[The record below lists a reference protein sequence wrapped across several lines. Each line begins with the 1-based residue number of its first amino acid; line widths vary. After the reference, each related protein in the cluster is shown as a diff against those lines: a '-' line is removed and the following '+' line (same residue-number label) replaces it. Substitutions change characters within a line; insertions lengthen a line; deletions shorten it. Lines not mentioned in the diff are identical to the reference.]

1 MVISQATVPTPVQR
15 APLKLVAVGDSLTA
29 GFQDATLVAER
40 QEHSYPS
47 QIARAANLD
56 FKQPLMS
63 GRGIPPRIFE
73 DQNISLVGTVWRYL
87 QVGLAMS
94 VPMAALAMGAVPP
107 EPVLW
112 PLYYAGGM
120 GKMTEGHDTDLQN
133 VAVPNFELR
142 HFSDVNNVLDLM
154 QDMADKRTQSGALM
168 MLAPYVHCIL
178 QEERSAEHGRSM
190 IDKAIAQNPDVV
202 VFWGGNNDALESV
215 NGGVVDDRTLTPLDD
230 QKWTYHVKNPF
241 TGRSSLKETETV
253 NPGFRTSL
261 QKSLGRLLNETR
273 AEIVVLNIPDVTV
286 IPYLMTVGEK
296 VGPLPYKVVLP
307 NGTDVTSKLENWVI
321 PDTIRGE
328 GQDGRTTFPPGSRV
342 GLKDMLIKFVQHGE
356 IFSEN
361 MLQSRLNEASAEGLF
376 TEDEVLTPDEIEKI
390 HQRTEEYNELL
401 RQTAAA
407 NPRLHLVDANA
418 LLMRA
423 KEQGIELQGSGE
435 AATVTNVPT
444 GVTDGRGFNG
454 FFSYDGM
461 HPSNVGHA
469 VLGNAI
475 LDRLKA
481 DLGRNPRFTALTTAP
496 AIDER
501 AALRDDPRMKKGGT
515 LVLSGMTLNKGW
527 GFR

>member
-1 MVISQATVPTPVQR
+1 MVISQAKVPTPVQR
-15 APLKLVAVGDSLTA
+15 TPLKLVAVGDSLTA

-40 QEHSYPS
+40 QVHSYPS
-47 QIARAANLD
+47 QIAKAANLD
-56 FKQPLMS
+56 FKQPLMA

-94 VPMAALAMGAVPP
+94 VPMAALAVGAVPP

-120 GKMTEGHDTDLQN
+120 GKMAEGHDCDLQN
-133 VAVPNFELR
+133 VSVPNFELR
-142 HFSDVNNVLDLM
+142 HFSDVHNVLDLM
-154 QDMADKRTQSGALM
+154 QDMAEKRTQSGALM

-190 IDKAIAQNPDVV
+190 IDKAIAQNPDVI

-230 QKWTYHVKNPF
+230 RKWTYHVKNPF
-241 TGRSSLKETETV
+241 TGRSSLNETETV

-261 QKSLGRLLNETR
+261 QMSLGRLLKETR
-273 AEIVVLNIPDVTV
+273 AEIAVLNIPDVTV

-328 GQDGRTTFPPGSRV
+328 GHDGRKVFPPGSRV
-342 GLKDMLIKFVQHGE
+342 GLKDMLIKFVQHGD

-435 AATVTNVPT
+435 AATVTTVPT

-475 LDRLKA
+475 LDRLRA
-481 DLGRNPRFTALTTAP
+481 DLGRNPKFMALTTAP

-501 AALRDDPRMKKGGT
+501 AALRDDPRMKMGGT